1 MEQNFHKF
9 SVLFCF
15 VLFCFVNQN
24 EFSIVGSHHDNGE
37 IFHEILRGAKNLL
50 DWKIRFFLGMIDLN
64 LFSSKMFKDN

>member
-9 SVLFCF
+9 S

-37 IFHEILRGAKNLL
+37 IFHEILRGAKNVL
-50 DWKIRFFLGMIDLN
+50 DWKIRFFFLGMIDLN